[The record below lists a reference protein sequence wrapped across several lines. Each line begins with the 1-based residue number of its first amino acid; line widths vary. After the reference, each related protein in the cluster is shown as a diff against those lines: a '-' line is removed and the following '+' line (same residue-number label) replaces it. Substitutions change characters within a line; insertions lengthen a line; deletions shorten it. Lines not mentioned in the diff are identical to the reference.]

1 MENCDHFFDF
11 EPQYGGWT
19 TIFRGT
25 MAYISCSTNIDL
37 NQMTI
42 EQMKIDKPIYVG
54 VMARRNQLQPIL
66 DNPHLFDPAFVNAVR
81 LVVQRYDDI
90 EVK

>member
-1 MENCDHFFDF
+1 MESDDYFAFSPEYGSWATFFRNTLT
-11 EPQYGGWT
+11 YVGCST
-19 TIFRGT
+19 TIDITR
-25 MAYISCSTNIDL
+25 MSV
-37 NQMTI
+37 
-42 EQMKIDKPIYVG
+42 EQMQIDKPIYVG

>member
-1 MENCDHFFDF
+1 METNDFFEF
-11 EPQYGGWT
+11 EPQYGTWNT
-19 TIFRGT
+19 VFRNAFAFVG
-25 MAYISCSTNIDL
+25 CSKNIDIKNL
-37 NQMTI
+37 
-42 EQMKIDKPIYVG
+42 EIDKPIYLSI
-54 VMARRNQLQPIL
+54 MSHRQQLQPIL